1 VAKAGADLQPII
13 LQREKTVS
21 HQVGTDKIVSVA
33 YTIRDGSGKIVEHT
47 GLPISYLHGS
57 DDAPLF
63 PQVTAAL
70 EGLSA
75 GDTTEVLLRAQEAFG
90 PHDPGLTFSD
100 SIENAPEELRHVGAE
115 LDAENERGEAMHFRV
130 VRVNDAEI
138 TVDGNHP
145 LAGQDITFIVRV
157 TDVRDATPAELAA
170 NAQQQIH

>member
-1 VAKAGADLQPII
+1 M
-13 LQREKTVS
+13 S
-21 HQVGTDKIVSVA
+21 HQVGADKIVSVA
-33 YTIRDGSGKIVEHT
+33 YTIRNGSGRIVGRT

-57 DDAPLF
+57 EEAPLF
-63 PQVTAAL
+63 PQVTSAL

-75 GDTTEVLLRAQEAFG
+75 GDSAEVLLKAQEAFG

-130 VRVNDAEI
+130 IRVDDAEI

-157 TDVRDATPAELAA
+157 TDVRDATSAELAA

>member
-1 VAKAGADLQPII
+1 MTDPLEADWKPPW
-13 LQREKTVS
+13 R
-21 HQVGTDKIVSVA
+21 
-33 YTIRDGSGKIVEHT
+33 R
-47 GLPISYLHGS
+47 
-57 DDAPLF
+57 
-63 PQVTAAL
+63 
-70 EGLSA
+70 
-75 GDTTEVLLRAQEAFG
+75 TEPTPSQI
-90 PHDPGLTFSD
+90 D
-100 SIENAPEELRHVGAE
+100 AE

>member
-1 VAKAGADLQPII
+1 MAKVGADLHPII
-13 LQREKTVS
+13 PQREETVS
-21 HQVGTDKIVSVA
+21 QQVGTDKIVSVA

-47 GLPISYLHGS
+47 GLPVSYLHGG

-75 GDTTEVLLRAQEAFG
+75 GDTTEVLLKAQEAFG

-100 SIENAPEELRHVGAE
+100 SIEN
-115 LDAENERGEAMHFRV
+115 DAENERGEAMHFRV
-130 VRVNDAEI
+130 IRVGDGEI

>member
-1 VAKAGADLQPII
+1 M
-13 LQREKTVS
+13 S
-21 HQVGTDKIVSVA
+21 HQVGADKIVSVA
-33 YTIRDGSGKIVEHT
+33 YTIRNGSGKIVEHT

-57 DDAPLF
+57 DEAPLF
-63 PQVTAAL
+63 PQVTSAL

-75 GDTTEVLLRAQEAFG
+75 GVSAVVVLKAQEAFG

-130 VRVNDAEI
+130 IRVDDAEI

-157 TDVRDATPAELAA
+157 TDVRDATSPELAA

>member
-1 VAKAGADLQPII
+1 
-13 LQREKTVS
+13 VS
-21 HQVGTDKIVSVA
+21 QQVGSDKIVSVA

-47 GLPISYLHGS
+47 GLPVSYLHGG
-57 DDAPLF
+57 DDPPLF

-100 SIENAPEELRHVGAE
+100 DIENAPEELRHVGAE
-115 LDAENERGEAMHFRV
+115 LDAENEQGEALHFRV
-130 VRVNDAEI
+130 VRVDEAEI

>member
-1 VAKAGADLQPII
+1 M
-13 LQREKTVS
+13 S
-21 HQVGTDKIVSVA
+21 HQVGVDKIVSVA
-33 YTIRDGSGKIVEHT
+33 YTIRNGSGKIVEHT

-57 DDAPLF
+57 DEAPLL

-75 GDTTEVLLRAQEAFG
+75 GDSTEVLLKAQEAFG

-115 LDAENERGEAMHFRV
+115 LDAENEQGEAMHFRV
-130 VRVNDAEI
+130 IRVDDAEI